1 MKNEHEAS
9 VWYPAHSKCKLG
21 PAQDVSQEFFFPPQ
35 SLQKTLQEYF
45 YVIQE
50 KMESSNTMLWVAMPQ
65 TD

>member
-9 VWYPAHSKCKLG
+9 VWYPVHSKCKLG

-50 KMESSNTMLWVAMPQ
+50 KNGVK
-65 TD
+65 